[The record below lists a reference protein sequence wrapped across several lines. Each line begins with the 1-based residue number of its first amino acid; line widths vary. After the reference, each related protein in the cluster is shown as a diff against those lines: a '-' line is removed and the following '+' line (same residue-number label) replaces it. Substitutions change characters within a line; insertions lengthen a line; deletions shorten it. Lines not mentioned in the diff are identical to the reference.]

1 MPASVHVG
9 SSAAAAFIAA
19 AALFAAASGAAEP
32 PLPPASPAE
41 GVSGAA
47 AGGQILCSEN
57 PGPVALGS
65 AQWNGWGRGVDNTR
79 YQPEPAIRA
88 ADVSRLALKWA
99 FGYPGANTVS
109 GQPTIVDGRV
119 FVGGAGRVYAL
130 DAKSGCTYWRY
141 DTDAH
146 AFSAIVD
153 RGARRAA
160 ANRQAASREIQAR
173 SSIDAH
179 LDVLKPPSA
188 AFFGDDKGTVYA
200 LDAERGTLLW
210 KTQLES
216 QPTARILGAPV
227 VYQNHLYVAVG
238 SSEPGAARDAAFS
251 CCTFRGS
258 VAVARH
264 RHRPRRLENLSGGR
278 RAAADR
284 ERRGRAA
291 IRPRGDRGRGS
302 PDPRYGPGPRICRDG
317 RLVQSP
323 ASAVGGRGRRAGSA
337 RWSGAVVEAASP
349 ARRRE
354 RSRRGP
360 GARAG
365 ADFTASPILRTLTSG
380 RQILLAGQRSGIV
393 YGLDPERSGEVLW
406 QINGAE
412 NKVSEGIEAG
422 MAADHHDV
430 YAALSGFGAE
440 PSNQT
445 GSLVAIDMKT
455 GAKRWQRPAPP
466 VACSWTSASVCAHG
480 EAQAVTVI
488 PGAAFSGSMDGHLR
502 AYSTI
507 DGKILWDYDTA
518 KDFVTV
524 NRVTASG
531 GSLDQGGATIV
542 NGVVYVNSGSER
554 GQPGQ
559 RAARLFSRR
568 QIGPLMPVFKR
579 IVLASLSLC
588 LGLYASAACAAN
600 ARSAAPAP
608 AIEDSVVK
616 VFATMRYPDPFKPWT
631 KQGPTDVSGSG
642 VVIDGKR
649 ILTNAHVVLYAT
661 QVQVQANAIGR
672 QGAGHRGRRG
682 SRHRPRRAPAR

>member
-1 MPASVHVG
+1 M
-9 SSAAAAFIAA
+9 AAAFIAA
-19 AALFAAASGAAEP
+19 AALFASAGRAAEP
-32 PLPPASPAE
+32 PLPPVPPAD
-41 GVSGAA
+41 GVSGVAT
-47 AGGQILCSEN
+47 GGQILCSEN

-88 ADVSRLALKWA
+88 TDVSRLALKWA
-99 FGYPGANTVS
+99 FGYPGASTVS

-130 DAKSGCTYWRY
+130 DVKSGCTYWRY
-141 DTDAH
+141 DTDVH
-146 AFSAIVD
+146 ALSAIAIAELGVPRQIAKLRKSK
-153 RGARRAA
+153 RGR
-160 ANRQAASREIQAR
+160 
-173 SSIDAH
+173 IDAH

-188 AFFGDDKGTVYA
+188 AFFGDDKGAVYA

-227 VYQNHLYVAVG
+227 IYQNHLYIAVG
-238 SSEPGAARDAAFS
+238 SSEPGAARDATFS

-258 VAVARH
+258 VASLDIATGRVAWKTYLVAEEP
-264 RHRPRRLENLSGGR
+264 RPIAS
-278 RAAADR
+278 AAGMQQFGPAGMAIAGTPTLDTVRGLVYVATGDSFNPPLQPTADAVVALDLLDGQVR
-284 ERRGRAA
+284 WSKQL
-291 IRPRGDRGRGS
+291 RP
-302 PDPRYGPGPRICRDG
+302 
-317 RLVQSP
+317 P
-323 ASAVGGRGRRAGSA
+323 ASESGPAESPPREGSA
-337 RWSGAVVEAASP
+337 R
-349 ARRRE
+349 
-354 RSRRGP
+354 
-360 GARAG
+360 
-365 ADFTASPILRTLTSG
+365 DFTASPILRTLTSG

-412 NKVSEGIEAG
+412 NKVSEGIDAG
-422 MAADHHDV
+422 MAADHRDV

-455 GAKRWQRPAPP
+455 GAKRWQSASPP

-480 EAQAVTVI
+480 ETQAVTVI

-524 NRVTASG
+524 NRVKASG

-554 GQPGQ
+554 GSPGNVLL
-559 RAARLFSRR
+559 AFSV
-568 QIGPLMPVFKR
+568 G
-579 IVLASLSLC
+579 
-588 LGLYASAACAAN
+588 
-600 ARSAAPAP
+600 
-608 AIEDSVVK
+608 
-616 VFATMRYPDPFKPWT
+616 
-631 KQGPTDVSGSG
+631 
-642 VVIDGKR
+642 GK
-649 ILTNAHVVLYAT
+649 
-661 QVQVQANAIGR
+661 
-672 QGAGHRGRRG
+672 
-682 SRHRPRRAPAR
+682 

>member
-32 PLPPASPAE
+32 PLPPASPAD
-41 GVSGAA
+41 GASDAA

-99 FGYPGANTVS
+99 FGYPGASSVS

-119 FVGGAGRVYAL
+119 FVGGAGRLYAL
-130 DAKSGCTYWRY
+130 DAKNGCTYWRY

-146 AFSAIVD
+146 AFSAIVIAELGVPRQIAKPKPRKSK
-153 RGARRAA
+153 RGRGR
-160 ANRQAASREIQAR
+160 
-173 SSIDAH
+173 IDAH

-227 VYQNHLYVAVG
+227 VYQDHLYVTVG
-238 SSEPGAARDAAFS
+238 SSEPGGARDAAFS

-258 VAVARH
+258 VASLDIATGRVAWKTYLVAEEP
-264 RHRPRRLENLSGGR
+264 RPISSAAGVQQFGPAGIAVAGAPTLDMARGLVYVATGDSFNPPLQPSADAVVALDLHDGQVRWSKQLR
-278 RAAADR
+278 RAASESDPAEGSVR
-284 ERRGRAA
+284 E
-291 IRPRGDRGRGS
+291 
-302 PDPRYGPGPRICRDG
+302 
-317 RLVQSP
+317 
-323 ASAVGGRGRRAGSA
+323 GSA
-337 RWSGAVVEAASP
+337 RNDS
-349 ARRRE
+349 AR
-354 RSRRGP
+354 
-360 GARAG
+360 
-365 ADFTASPILRTLTSG
+365 DFTASPILRTLTSG

-412 NKVSEGIEAG
+412 NKVSEGIETG

-440 PSNQT
+440 PPNQT

-524 NRVTASG
+524 NRVKAGG

-554 GQPGQ
+554 GSPGNVLL
-559 RAARLFSRR
+559 AFSV
-568 QIGPLMPVFKR
+568 G
-579 IVLASLSLC
+579 
-588 LGLYASAACAAN
+588 
-600 ARSAAPAP
+600 
-608 AIEDSVVK
+608 
-616 VFATMRYPDPFKPWT
+616 
-631 KQGPTDVSGSG
+631 
-642 VVIDGKR
+642 GK
-649 ILTNAHVVLYAT
+649 
-661 QVQVQANAIGR
+661 
-672 QGAGHRGRRG
+672 
-682 SRHRPRRAPAR
+682 